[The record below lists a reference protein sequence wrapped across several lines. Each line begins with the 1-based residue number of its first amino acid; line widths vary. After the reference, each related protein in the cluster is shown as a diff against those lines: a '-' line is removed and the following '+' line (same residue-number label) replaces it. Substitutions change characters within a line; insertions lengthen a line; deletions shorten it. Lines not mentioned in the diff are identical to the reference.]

1 MLTEYIDAAM
11 RKAKYKILADDEGFF
26 GEIPGLQGVWANE
39 DTLEACRDDLRR
51 TLEGWI
57 IIRLRHGLSLPV
69 VNGINLNERK
79 PARNKKKVA

>member
-79 PARNKKKVA
+79 SARSKKKVA